1 MINHLTLQGRLT
13 RDPELR
19 QTAGGVP
26 VCSFTV
32 AWSEKHKDRD
42 QETRLF
48 MPCTAWRA
56 TGEMISRNFSKGRE
70 IAVEGRLSTREWTD
84 NEGGKRSVIEL
95 TVDRVHFCGPKP
107 SDGGNAPEP
116 SDGGNAPEPEAGS
129 EQTFTEIQDDGDLPF

>member
-19 QTAGGVP
+19 YTTGGVP

-32 AWSEKHKDRD
+32 AWSEKYKD

-56 TGEMISRNFSKGRE
+56 TGEMISKNFSKGLE
-70 IAVEGRLSTREWTD
+70 IAVEGSLSTREWTD
-84 NEGGKRSVIEL
+84 NEGGKRSVIVL

-107 SDGGNAPEP
+107 SDGGNASEP
-116 SDGGNAPEPEAGS
+116 QAGS
-129 EQTFTEIQDDGDLPF
+129 EQAFAEIQDDGDLPF

>member
-1 MINHLTLQGRLT
+1 MINHLILQGRLT
-13 RDPELR
+13 RDPDLR
-19 QTAGGVP
+19 QTTGGVS

-32 AWSEKHKDRD
+32 AWSEKYKDR
-42 QETRLF
+42 ETKLF

-70 IAVEGRLSTREWTD
+70 IIVEGGLSTREWTD

-107 SDGGNAPEP
+107 AEGSNAPESP
-116 SDGGNAPEPEAGS
+116 SPNNQDFMDLNEDGE
-129 EQTFTEIQDDGDLPF
+129 LPF

>member
-32 AWSEKHKDRD
+32 AWSERHKDRD

-107 SDGGNAPEP
+107 SDVGNAP
-116 SDGGNAPEPEAGS
+116 GPEAVS
-129 EQTFTEIQDDGDLPF
+129 VQTFAEIQDDGDLPF

>member
-19 QTAGGVP
+19 YTTGGVP

-32 AWSEKHKDRD
+32 AWSEKYKD

-56 TGEMISRNFSKGRE
+56 TGEMISKNFSKGRE
-70 IAVEGRLSTREWTD
+70 IAVEGSLSTREWTD
-84 NEGGKRSVIEL
+84 NEGGKRSVIVL

-107 SDGGNAPEP
+107 SDGGNASEP
-116 SDGGNAPEPEAGS
+116 QAGS
-129 EQTFTEIQDDGDLPF
+129 EQAFAEIQDDGDLPF

>member
-1 MINHLTLQGRLT
+1 MVNHMTLQGRLT

-19 QTAGGVP
+19 QTTGGVS

-32 AWSEKHKDRD
+32 AWSEKYKDR
-42 QETRLF
+42 ETKLF

-70 IAVEGRLSTREWTD
+70 IAVEGSLSTREWTD

-107 SDGGNAPEP
+107 AEGSNAPESP
-116 SDGGNAPEPEAGS
+116 SPNNQDFMDLNEDGE
-129 EQTFTEIQDDGDLPF
+129 LPF

>member
-19 QTAGGVP
+19 QTTGGVP

-32 AWSEKHKDRD
+32 AWSEKYKDR
-42 QETRLF
+42 ETKLF
-48 MPCTAWRA
+48 MSCTAWRSI
-56 TGEMISRNFSKGRE
+56 GEMISRNFSKGRE
-70 IAVEGRLSTREWTD
+70 IAVEGSLSTREWTD

-107 SDGGNAPEP
+107 AERSNAPESP
-116 SDGGNAPEPEAGS
+116 SPNNQDFMDLNEDGE
-129 EQTFTEIQDDGDLPF
+129 LPF

>member
-19 QTAGGVP
+19 QTTGGVP

-32 AWSEKHKDRD
+32 AWSEKYKDR
-42 QETRLF
+42 ETKLF
-48 MPCTAWRA
+48 MPCTAWRSI
-56 TGEMISRNFSKGRE
+56 GEMISRNFSKGRE
-70 IAVEGRLSTREWTD
+70 IAVEGSLSTREWTD

-107 SDGGNAPEP
+107 VEGSNAPESP
-116 SDGGNAPEPEAGS
+116 SPNNQDFMDLNEDGE
-129 EQTFTEIQDDGDLPF
+129 LPF

>member
-32 AWSEKHKDRD
+32 AWSEKYKD

-56 TGEMISRNFSKGRE
+56 TGEMISKNFSKGRE

-107 SDGGNAPEP
+107 AEGSNAPESP
-116 SDGGNAPEPEAGS
+116 SPNNQDFMELNEDGE
-129 EQTFTEIQDDGDLPF
+129 LPF

>member
-19 QTAGGVP
+19 QTTGGVP

-32 AWSEKHKDRD
+32 AWSEKYKDR
-42 QETRLF
+42 ETKLF
-48 MPCTAWRA
+48 MPCTAWRS

-70 IAVEGRLSTREWTD
+70 IAVEGSLSTREWTD

-107 SDGGNAPEP
+107 AEGGNAPESP
-116 SDGGNAPEPEAGS
+116 SPNNQDFMDLNEDGE
-129 EQTFTEIQDDGDLPF
+129 LPF

>member
-19 QTAGGVP
+19 QTAGGVS

-32 AWSEKHKDRD
+32 AWSERHKDRD

-107 SDGGNAPEP
+107 L
-116 SDGGNAPEPEAGS
+116 DGGNAPEPEAGS
-129 EQTFTEIQDDGDLPF
+129 EQTFAEIQDDGDLPF

>member
-32 AWSEKHKDRD
+32 AWSERHKDRD

-84 NEGGKRSVIEL
+84 NEGGKRSVIEI

-107 SDGGNAPEP
+107 SDGGNT
-116 SDGGNAPEPEAGS
+116 PEPEAGS
-129 EQTFTEIQDDGDLPF
+129 EQTFAEIQGDGDLPF

>member
-1 MINHLTLQGRLT
+1 MINHLILQGRLT

-19 QTAGGVP
+19 QTTGGVP

-32 AWSEKHKDRD
+32 AWSEKYKDR
-42 QETRLF
+42 ETKLF

-70 IAVEGRLSTREWTD
+70 IAVEGSLSTREWTD

-107 SDGGNAPEP
+107 AEGSNAPESP
-116 SDGGNAPEPEAGS
+116 SPNNQDFMDLNEDGE
-129 EQTFTEIQDDGDLPF
+129 LPF

>member
-1 MINHLTLQGRLT
+1 MINHLILQGRLT

-19 QTAGGVP
+19 QTTGGVS

-32 AWSEKHKDRD
+32 AWSEKYKDR
-42 QETRLF
+42 ETKLF
-48 MPCTAWRA
+48 MPCTAWRS

-70 IAVEGRLSTREWTD
+70 IAVEGSLSTREWTD

-107 SDGGNAPEP
+107 AEGSNAPESP
-116 SDGGNAPEPEAGS
+116 SPNNQDFMDLNEDGE
-129 EQTFTEIQDDGDLPF
+129 LPF

>member
-19 QTAGGVP
+19 QTTGGVP

-32 AWSEKHKDRD
+32 AWSEKYKDR
-42 QETRLF
+42 ETKLF
-48 MPCTAWRA
+48 MPCTAWRSI
-56 TGEMISRNFSKGRE
+56 GEMISRNFSKGRE
-70 IAVEGRLSTREWTD
+70 IAVEGSLSTREWTD

-107 SDGGNAPEP
+107 SDGGSASEP
-116 SDGGNAPEPEAGS
+116 QAGS
-129 EQTFTEIQDDGDLPF
+129 EQAFAEIQDDGDLPF

>member
-32 AWSEKHKDRD
+32 AWSERHKDRD

-107 SDGGNAPEP
+107 SDGGNAPET
-116 SDGGNAPEPEAGS
+116 AAGS
-129 EQTFTEIQDDGDLPF
+129 EQTFAELQDDGDLPF

>member
-1 MINHLTLQGRLT
+1 MINHLILQGRLT
-13 RDPELR
+13 RDPDLR
-19 QTAGGVP
+19 QTTGGVP

-32 AWSEKHKDRD
+32 AWSEKYKDR
-42 QETRLF
+42 ETKLF

-70 IAVEGRLSTREWTD
+70 IIVEGGLSTREWAD

-107 SDGGNAPEP
+107 AEGSNAPETP
-116 SDGGNAPEPEAGS
+116 SPQNQDYMDLNEDGE
-129 EQTFTEIQDDGDLPF
+129 LPF

>member
-32 AWSEKHKDRD
+32 AWSEKYKDR
-42 QETRLF
+42 ETRLF

-70 IAVEGRLSTREWTD
+70 IAVEGRLSTRGWAD

-107 SDGGNAPEP
+107 A
-116 SDGGNAPEPEAGS
+116 AGS
-129 EQTFTEIQDDGDLPF
+129 NSPEQSTATAEISYAELGSDDGELPF

>member
-19 QTAGGVP
+19 QTTGGVP

-32 AWSEKHKDRD
+32 AWSEKYKDR
-42 QETRLF
+42 ETKLF

-70 IAVEGRLSTREWTD
+70 IAVEGSLSTREWTD

-107 SDGGNAPEP
+107 AEGSNAPESP
-116 SDGGNAPEPEAGS
+116 SPNNQDFMDLNEDGE
-129 EQTFTEIQDDGDLPF
+129 LPF

>member
-32 AWSEKHKDRD
+32 AWSERHKDRD

-107 SDGGNAPEP
+107 SDGGNAPET
-116 SDGGNAPEPEAGS
+116 AAGS
-129 EQTFTEIQDDGDLPF
+129 EQTFAEIQDDGDLPF

>member
-1 MINHLTLQGRLT
+1 MT

-19 QTAGGVP
+19 QTTGGVP

-32 AWSEKHKDRD
+32 AWSEKYKDR
-42 QETRLF
+42 ETKLF
-48 MPCTAWRA
+48 MPCTAWRS

-70 IAVEGRLSTREWTD
+70 IAVEGSLSTREWTD

-107 SDGGNAPEP
+107 AEGSNAPESP
-116 SDGGNAPEPEAGS
+116 SPNNQDFMDLNEDGE
-129 EQTFTEIQDDGDLPF
+129 LPF

>member
-19 QTAGGVP
+19 YTTGGVP

-32 AWSEKHKDRD
+32 AWSEKYKDR
-42 QETRLF
+42 ETKLF

-70 IAVEGRLSTREWTD
+70 IVVEGGLSTREWTD

-107 SDGGNAPEP
+107 SDGGNASEP
-116 SDGGNAPEPEAGS
+116 QAGS
-129 EQTFTEIQDDGDLPF
+129 EQAFAEIQDDGDLPF